1 MKHITLFVLVL
12 TLFSSCKKF
21 LDAKPNKALAIPA
34 SLQDMQAILDNEF
47 NLNSQYPAMLEVAA
61 DDYYVTAH
69 DFEAFYA
76 EEDKENYCWL
86 TDAQHYNSWAG
97 PYKSVSYANTVLD
110 NLDNIKIIG
119 TNKLQWNNCKG
130 QALFFRAF
138 ALFNLAQLYC
148 PAFNSNGPN
157 DAPGIPI
164 KLSAAV
170 DEPTVRATVR
180 ESYDRILA
188 DLKEAARL
196 LPVTVPAKT
205 RPSKPAAYA
214 ALARVFLA
222 MENYTMAGK
231 YADSCLQ
238 LYNKLIDFNTI
249 NASASIPFSRFNDE
263 VILHSYS
270 PGSGLLNI
278 ARCKVDSNLY
288 SAYQENDL
296 RKEVFFKNNN
306 DGTHSFKGSYNA
318 TTSNYFFNGLAT
330 DEVYLVKAECLA
342 RNNNTAEAMNT
353 LNALLANR
361 WKAGTFI
368 PLTATDSIEA
378 LQQILEERRKELLMR
393 GLRWQDLRRLNKD
406 SRFAKTLTRILDTGT
421 YSLPANDPRYVLLI
435 PSEVIVAS
443 GIQQNPR

>member
-1 MKHITLFVLVL
+1 
-12 TLFSSCKKF
+12 
-21 LDAKPNKALAIPA
+21 LDAKPNKAFAIP
-34 SLQDMQAILDNEF
+34 STLQDMQAILDNEF

-69 DFEAFYA
+69 DFESFYA
-76 EEDKENYCWL
+76 EEDKDNYYWL
-86 TDAQHYNSWAG
+86 SDAQHYNSWAG
-97 PYKSVSYANTVLD
+97 PYKTVSYANTVLD
-110 NLDNIKIIG
+110 NIDKIKISDAD
-119 TNKLQWNNCKG
+119 KLQWNNCRG

-148 PAFNSNGPN
+148 PAFNINGPN
-157 DAPGIPI
+157 NAPGIPL

-170 DEPTVRATVR
+170 DEPTVRATVQ

-188 DLKEAARL
+188 DLKEAALL
-196 LPVTVPAKT
+196 LPVTTPAKT

-231 YADSCLQ
+231 YADSCLL
-238 LYNKLIDFNTI
+238 LYNKLIDYNTVNI
-249 NASASIPFSRFNDE
+249 SAAIPFSRFNDE

-278 ARCKVDSNLY
+278 SRCKIDSNLY
-288 SAYQENDL
+288 NSYQDNDL
-296 RKEVFFKNNN
+296 RKEAFFKYNN
-306 DGTHSFKGSYNA
+306 DGSHSYKGSYNA

-342 RNNNTAEAMNT
+342 RSNNIAEAMNT
-353 LNALLANR
+353 LNTLLVNR
-361 WKAGTFI
+361 WKAGTFV
-368 PLTATDSIEA
+368 PLTASDSTEA
-378 LQQILEERRKELLMR
+378 LTLILEERRKELLMR

-406 SRFAKTLTRILDTGT
+406 DRFAKTLTRVLDTGT
-421 YSLPANDPRYVLLI
+421 FTLPANDLRYVLLI
-435 PSEVIVAS
+435 PSEVIAAS
-443 GIQQNPR
+443 GIPQNPR